1 MLLPPVVVLPDRL
14 IVTAVRQTALRP
26 CNPALDPTGDDGD
39 DGDAERRQLDAEG
52 VAVSVEGRLG
62 GVVDGAEDVGYHS
75 RHRPDLD
82 DRPFRSH
89 EQGGEGLTDAH
100 HGKHVDFE
108 RLLHFVE
115 VDVESGNGVIW
126 DKVQSPSV
134 LQAGYLG
141 LIPCGT
147 RTPAR
152 VVDQE
157 IQTPTSPCLE
167 GLPTS
172 FDAVRFVDFKAERL
186 DAKVVQIGDS
196 VPATSGGKDAEPCY
210 EYIIR
215 IGPETQRERW
225 GKCFRDGKARAVP
238 LE

>member
-14 IVTAVRQTALRP
+14 IITTVRQTALRP
-26 CNPALDPTGDDGD
+26 CNPALDATGDNGD
-39 DGDAERRQLDAEG
+39 DRDTERRQLDAEG
-52 VAVSVEGRLG
+52 VAVSVESGLG

-75 RHRPDLD
+75 CHRPDLD

-89 EQGGEGLTDAH
+89 QQGGEGLTDAH

-115 VDVESGNGVIW
+115 VDVEGRNRVIW
-126 DKVQSPSV
+126 DKVQPPSA

-147 RTPAR
+147 RTSAR

-157 IQTPTSPCLE
+157 IQTPTGPFLDV
-167 GLPTS
+167 LPTS
-172 FDAVRFVDFKAERL
+172 CDAVRFVDLEAERL
-186 DAKVVQIGDS
+186 DAKVVQIGDR

-210 EYIIR
+210 EYIIS
-215 IGPETQRERW
+215 IGPETQTENA
-225 GKCFRDGKARAVP
+225 GEKA
-238 LE
+238 